1 MAGFITNPFGKEFH
15 HSQQSDTCFLRLDQM
30 RVSCIPKP
38 SQTESLHWVTC
49 LLIAQPETSW
59 TRMYLLEL
67 ITPQQDQSVQDTW
80 WASRQ
85 PVHQREQY
93 HLRAFHPPSTCVIL
107 YLLEPLFVRGDRW
120 QQWELSDSGSFVV
133 KSQVPCRVFAFC
145 PHWSPH
151 CSSRPRGRLAGPT
164 SGSRHCAWSQCSHP
178 KASSFGGCA
187 CAQWSPSLA
196 LLELSFKRVFII
208 RIVTME
214 EFFLL
219 SILIYLKT
227 TLTWKISEHF
237 SIPSFIK
244 YYT

>member
-1 MAGFITNPFGKEFH
+1 MVWDCIGDPHFAVAPGWVSAWRCWQDAALIPFTCFREMAGFFTNPSGKEFH

-93 HLRAFHPPSTCVIL
+93 HLRAFHPPVHVS
-107 YLLEPLFVRGDRW
+107 
-120 QQWELSDSGSFVV
+120 SFI
-133 KSQVPCRVFAFC
+133 
-145 PHWSPH
+145 
-151 CSSRPRGRLAGPT
+151 CSSPCLCGVADD
-164 SGSRHCAWSQCSHP
+164 
-178 KASSFGGCA
+178 SSENSA
-187 CAQWSPSLA
+187 
-196 LLELSFKRVFII
+196 
-208 RIVTME
+208 
-214 EFFLL
+214 
-219 SILIYLKT
+219 
-227 TLTWKISEHF
+227 TLV
-237 SIPSFIK
+237 PL
-244 YYT
+244 